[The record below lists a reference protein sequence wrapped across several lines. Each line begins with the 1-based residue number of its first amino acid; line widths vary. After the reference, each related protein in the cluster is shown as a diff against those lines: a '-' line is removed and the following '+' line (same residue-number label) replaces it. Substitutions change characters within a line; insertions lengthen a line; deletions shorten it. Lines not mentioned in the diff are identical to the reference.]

1 MSFKILGNAQ
11 EQASSKIQSLETVM
25 PADGGYPEADALAHM
40 KGTLPDPNSL
50 KNDFKTKTPEE
61 KVNEDDI
68 PSNLPEEET
77 PDTKILTQSEMWMED
92 NFPVIHENIGYVIEF
107 QLTNKFPD
115 DKRYKRFIKNPQGKY
130 STSVKE
136 RSKKHQKEFGKFEEI
151 FDKDERKGLN
161 TFHKDKDW
169 PEYIRKIEK
178 RLGLDP
184 TYAGPPLS
192 NYDPETQ
199 IEPIVIAPNDKPE
212 NLGIGE
218 NTLSKEDIEK
228 ANQETEVKV
237 EKYKERQEQIK
248 TTEEKS
254 IKIKDKLT
262 KLNSD
267 CTGGLALGTSM
278 ISISDILGKMD
289 NVLKLGAKAGDASTK
304 PMKPTYPS
312 HPGPGNLNKMDG
324 GRKADDMKNKSDG
337 FSTNLKQQLN
347 NLGSFLKDIIDK
359 IKAFLKKIIPI
370 LAALI
375 AIIALCKFLQ
385 QLLEF
390 LFLAFLKNSS
400 ESNQSE
406 DKANNAENPDEFLAS
421 IGYPGYEDGDS
432 GTIKDEDGNIIKDP
446 IKEEET
452 TSPRGA
458 DLINEANLGLLG
470 MWNYNLTE
478 SRDYQSGGYDSGV
491 GSGGQSGGLNQSTLN
506 TTQDYSIWDSNWGSQ
521 YSSTS
526 KPPTGWVWN
535 GGESKDPSIIDTS
548 NALGASTHSD
558 GLNQSGTD
566 NSGQSGTCSIPGH
579 TTKETCE
586 AAGGIWTPSDTP
598 ILDHLAPE
606 LATNSDLNSDAHL
619 NKPLIIGGTEIGI
632 PVTDPTLNF
641 NNHSLAGDIS
651 DIHPNIINE
660 LYEEGI
666 LPKETTDSSIKDPSL
681 TYVPQAETYE
691 KALGDYYNEVIK
703 QFKRTNKIEYIEKIY
718 DAKFKYV
725 GYRRYK
731 A

>member
-1 MSFKILGNAQ
+1 MSFKILGSAQ

-25 PADGGYPEADALAHM
+25 PADGGFPEADALAHM
-40 KGTLPDPNSL
+40 KGTLPDPNAL

-61 KVNEDDI
+61 KNSADDI
-68 PSNLPEEET
+68 PSNIQDEKT
-77 PDTKILTQSEMWMED
+77 PDTKLLTQSEMWMEA
-92 NFPVIHENIGYVIEF
+92 NFPLIHENIGYIIEF
-107 QLTNKFPD
+107 QLTTKFPD
-115 DKRYKRFIKNPQGKY
+115 DQRYKRFIKNPQGKY

-136 RSKKHQKEFGKFEEI
+136 RSKKNQKEFGKFEEV

-161 TFHKDKDW
+161 TFHKNKDW
-169 PEYIRKIEK
+169 PVYIRKLET
-178 RLGLDP
+178 RLGLTP
-184 TYAGPPLS
+184 TYEGPPLS
-192 NYDPETQ
+192 NYDPAEQVAT
-199 IEPIVIAPNDKPE
+199 EPIAPNDIPD
-212 NLGIGE
+212 NLGSGE
-218 NTLSKEDIEK
+218 NTLSKDDIEK
-228 ANQETEVKV
+228 ANKETEIKV

-254 IKIKDKLT
+254 VKIKDKLT
-262 KLNSD
+262 KLNGD

-289 NVLKLGAKAGDASTK
+289 KVLSLGAKAGDASTK

-312 HPGPGNLNKMDG
+312 HPGPGNLNKMDA

-337 FSTNLKQQLN
+337 FSTNLSQQLG

-390 LFLAFLKNSS
+390 LFLAFLKNSA

-406 DKANNAENPDEFLAS
+406 DKANNAENPEEFLSS

-432 GTIKDEDGNIIKDP
+432 ATVKDEEGNIIKDN
-446 IKEEET
+446 IKEEDIS
-452 TSPRGA
+452 SPRGA

-470 MWNYNLTE
+470 MWTYTATQGYE
-478 SRDYQSGGYDSGV
+478 QEDGQGGYNTDSN
-491 GSGGQSGGLNQSTLN
+491 LSTLN
-506 TTQDYSIWDSNWGSQ
+506 TPRDYSMWDNTWGSQ
-521 YSSTS
+521 YNSNS
-526 KPPTGWVWN
+526 KPIKGWEWN

-548 NALGASTHSD
+548 PPTGTSTYSD
-558 GLNQSGTD
+558 GLNQSGMD
-566 NSGQSGTCSIPGH
+566 NSGQSGTCSISGH
-579 TTKETCE
+579 STKESCE

-598 ILDHLAPE
+598 ILDHLVPD
-606 LATNSDLNSDAHL
+606 LGNDSNSDFNL

-641 NNHSLAGDIS
+641 SNHSLAGDIS
-651 DIHPNIINE
+651 DIHPNILNE

-666 LPKETTDSSIKDPSL
+666 LPKETIDSSIKDPSL
-681 TYVPQAETYE
+681 NYIPQVETYE
-691 KALGDYYNEVIK
+691 KALGEYYNEVIK